1 MQVLVQVLS
10 AQRGS
15 LRDAIVRD
23 KKLKDYG
30 LKVSLQK
37 KPGRSHGWAKLHS
50 TDGKHGAIN
59 IRWEGAS
66 RMLVCRV
73 VTRGDG
79 EPYPI
84 IADFIAYLLAR
95 QQNRI
100 EIMNVLTR

>member
-1 MQVLVQVLS
+1 MQILVQVIS

-15 LRDAIVRD
+15 LRNLIVRD
-23 KKLKDYG
+23 KKLEEYG
-30 LKVSLQK
+30 LKVSSQK

-50 TDGKHGAIN
+50 TEGKHGAIN
-59 IRWEGAS
+59 IRWEGPS

-84 IADFIAYLLAR
+84 IADFIAYLLSR
-95 QQNRI
+95 LQKRI
-100 EIMNVLTR
+100 EIVNIVNR